1 MRPALKSVLPHVLL
15 SAAVLSQLPLSATPQ
30 TTRNS
35 ELSGTWEGQM
45 LLGSNWRYVEAR
57 FGSQDDP
64 SATRVD
70 LPQERREFRDF
81 VTSGDRLTWTLVRG
95 TDRIEFEGTR
105 TGDAIRGRAVQAGF

>member
-1 MRPALKSVLPHVLL
+1 
-15 SAAVLSQLPLSATPQ
+15 
-30 TTRNS
+30 
-35 ELSGTWEGQM
+35 M

-57 FGSQDDP
+57 FGSQDDL

-95 TDRIEFEGTR
+95 ADRIEFEGTR
-105 TGDAIRGRAVQAGF
+105 AGDAIRGRAVQAGF